1 MLVRAVDIA
10 RIRKDGDM
18 MVVDSVNYGELAFE
32 KGAPRLP
39 AACAARPRLLAS
51 TGE

>member
-1 MLVRAVDIA
+1 VGAVDIA

-32 KGAPRLP
+32 KGAL
-39 AACAARPRLLAS
+39 ASPRLLAC
-51 TGE
+51 TRE